1 MSTLAPKMQLLMS
14 MKPLYSWINDETW
27 KSEAKRRN
35 GVETWNQLNQS
46 PFQFR
51 VYPALSMSDFTEK
64 VERALG
70 W

>member
-1 MSTLAPKMQLLMS
+1 MHFLMA
-14 MKPLYSWINDETW
+14 KEPLNSGSNDETW

-35 GVETWNQLNQS
+35 GVETWNPLNHS

-64 VERALG
+64 VERALE